1 MALFEELK
9 RRNVF
14 RVAIAYVVVAW
25 LALQVADVVLNNVEA
40 PAWVFTV
47 IVLVLGIVFPLVL
60 VFAWAFEMTPEGLKR
75 EHDVDRTQS
84 ITTRTGR
91 KLDLTVIAILT
102 LAVGY
107 FAYDRFISA
116 DGGPAPDEFVD
127 RSIAV
132 LPFVNMSSDEEQ
144 EYFADGLSEELLNL
158 LAKIPELRV
167 ASRSSAFQFK
177 GQRIDISVVAQ
188 QLNVA
193 HILEGSVRK
202 DGDRLRITAQL
213 IKADDGFHMWSESY
227 DRELSSVFA
236 IQDEIANA
244 VVDALRVELLGEA
257 PKAAETDPEAY
268 ALYLQGRYFYNLGDT
283 QDWTNSVDAYQHA
296 LEIDQEYAPAWAG
309 LAVSY
314 TSLADYGVIDPL
326 EGHGLARS
334 AADRA
339 VALDP
344 SLAAAWTS
352 LSVIKS
358 VYDWDWEGAE
368 TAIQEALRLEP
379 GNVDAIDQA
388 ANVASTLG
396 RLDEAISLSQ
406 QAVALDPLGL
416 GPLARHGGNLIAVG
430 RLDEAEAAYR
440 QVLTLDPA
448 YPFTR
453 FGLAVV
459 LMRKNQPAAALR
471 EINQESSVVWKT
483 VGLPMA
489 LYALGREEEA
499 DRALGVLIE
508 EYGGVGAFQIAEA
521 YAFRG
526 DSDAAFEW
534 LERAIVQRDGGIP
547 ALLGAQFLNVLHDDP
562 RWEPLLD
569 KVGLLPYWREM
580 N

>member
-14 RVAIAYVVVAW
+14 RVAIAYVIVAW

-75 EHDVDRTQS
+75 EHEVDRTQS

-91 KLDLTVIAILT
+91 KLDFTVIAVLT

-116 DGGPAPDEFVD
+116 DGEPAPDEFVD

-177 GQRIDISVVAQ
+177 GQRIDIPAVAQ
-188 QLNVA
+188 QLNVS
-193 HILEGSVRK
+193 HVLEGSVRR
-202 DGDRLRITAQL
+202 DGDQLRITAQL
-213 IKADDGFHMWSESY
+213 IKADDGFHVWSEVY
-227 DRELSSVFA
+227 DRELQSVFA
-236 IQDEIANA
+236 IQDEIATA
-244 VVDALRVELLGEA
+244 VVAALRVELLGEA
-257 PKAAETDPEAY
+257 PKVAETDPEAY

-283 QDWTNSVDAYQHA
+283 QDWTNSVDAYQQV
-296 LEIDQEYAPAWAG
+296 LEIDPNYAPAWAG

-314 TSLADYGVIDPL
+314 NSLADYGVIDPL

-388 ANVASTLG
+388 GNVAATLG
-396 RLDEAISLSQ
+396 RWDEAVSLSQ

-416 GPLARHGGNLIAVG
+416 GRLARHGGNLIAVG

-440 QVLTLDPA
+440 QIVTLDSA
-448 YPFTR
+448 YPIAR

-459 LMRKNQPAAALR
+459 LVLKNQPEAALR

-483 VGLPMA
+483 VGLPTV
-489 LYALGREEEA
+489 LNALGREEEA
-499 DRALGVLIE
+499 DRALRVLIE

-547 ALLGAQFLNVLHDDP
+547 NLLAAPFLNALHDDP

>member
-296 LEIDQEYAPAWAG
+296 LEIDHRVRTG
-309 LAVSY
+309 
-314 TSLADYGVIDPL
+314 
-326 EGHGLARS
+326 
-334 AADRA
+334 
-339 VALDP
+339 
-344 SLAAAWTS
+344 
-352 LSVIKS
+352 
-358 VYDWDWEGAE
+358 
-368 TAIQEALRLEP
+368 
-379 GNVDAIDQA
+379 
-388 ANVASTLG
+388 LG
-396 RLDEAISLSQ
+396 RPGRVVHQ
-406 QAVALDPLGL
+406 PGGL
-416 GPLARHGGNLIAVG
+416 R
-430 RLDEAEAAYR
+430 R
-440 QVLTLDPA
+440 
-448 YPFTR
+448 
-453 FGLAVV
+453 
-459 LMRKNQPAAALR
+459 
-471 EINQESSVVWKT
+471 
-483 VGLPMA
+483 
-489 LYALGREEEA
+489 
-499 DRALGVLIE
+499 DR
-508 EYGGVGAFQIAEA
+508 
-521 YAFRG
+521 
-526 DSDAAFEW
+526 
-534 LERAIVQRDGGIP
+534 P
-547 ALLGAQFLNVLHDDP
+547 P
-562 RWEPLLD
+562 
-569 KVGLLPYWREM
+569 
-580 N
+580 

>member
-1 MALFEELK
+1 MPLFEELK

-14 RVAIAYVVVAW
+14 RVAITYVVVAW

-40 PAWVFTV
+40 PDWIFAV
-47 IVLVLGIVFPLVL
+47 IVLVLGIAFPLVL

-75 EHDVDRTQS
+75 EHEVDRTQS
-84 ITTRTGR
+84 ITARTGR
-91 KLDLTVIAILT
+91 KLDFTVIALLT

-107 FAYDRFISA
+107 FAYDRFVAA
-116 DGGPAPDEFVD
+116 DGELAQDESVD
-127 RSIAV
+127 RAIAV
-132 LPFVNMSSDEEQ
+132 LPFVNLSSDEEQ
-144 EYFADGLSEELLNL
+144 EYFADGLTEELLNL

-177 GQRIDISVVAQ
+177 GQRIDIPAVAR

-193 HILEGSVRK
+193 HVLEGSVRK

-213 IKADDGFHMWSESY
+213 IKADDGFHVWSESY
-227 DRELSSVFA
+227 DRELRGVFA
-236 IQDEIANA
+236 IQDEIAAA
-244 VVDALRVELLGEA
+244 VVDALRLELLGEA

-268 ALYLQGRYFYNLGDT
+268 SLYLQGRYFYNLGDT
-283 QDWTNSVDAYQHA
+283 EDWTHSIDAYQQA

-314 TSLADYGVIDPL
+314 NNLADYGVIDPL

-344 SLAAAWTS
+344 SLAAAWAS
-352 LSVIKS
+352 LSLVKW
-358 VYDWDWEGAE
+358 VHDWDWEGAE

-379 GNVDAIDQA
+379 GNVDAIIQA
-388 ANVASTLG
+388 ANVVSTLG
-396 RLDEAISLSQ
+396 RLDEAVRLSQ

-416 GPLARHGGNLIAVG
+416 GPLALHGTNLVAVG

-440 QVLTLDPA
+440 HLLTLDPA
-448 YPFTR
+448 YPFAR
-453 FGLAVV
+453 YGLAVV
-459 LMRKNQPAAALR
+459 LVLKNQPEAALR
-471 EINQESSVVWKT
+471 EIDQESSVVWKT

-489 LYALGREEEA
+489 LSALGREEEA
-499 DRALGVLIE
+499 DRALRALIE
-508 EYGGVGAFQIAEA
+508 EYGAVGAIQIAET
-521 YAFRG
+521 YALRG
-526 DSDAAFEW
+526 DLNGAFEW

-547 ALLGAQFLNVLHDDP
+547 YLLRDVFLKVLHDDP
-562 RWEPLLD
+562 RWEVLLD
-569 KVGLLPYWREM
+569 KVGLLQYWREM

>member
-1 MALFEELK
+1 MSLIEELK

-14 RVAIAYVVVAW
+14 RVAIAYVIVAW

-75 EHDVDRTQS
+75 EHEVDRTQS
-84 ITTRTGR
+84 ITARTGR
-91 KLDLTVIAILT
+91 KLDFTVIAVLT
-102 LAVGY
+102 LAVAY

-116 DGGPAPDEFVD
+116 DGEPAPDEFVD

-177 GQRIDISVVAQ
+177 GQRIDIPVVAQ

-227 DRELSSVFA
+227 DRELQSVFA

-257 PKAAETDPEAY
+257 PKATETDPEAY
-268 ALYLQGRYFYNLGDT
+268 ALFLQGRYFFNLGDT
-283 QDWTNSVDAYQHA
+283 EDWTKSVDAYQQA
-296 LEIDQEYAPAWAG
+296 LEIDEDYAPAWAG

-314 TSLADYGVIDPL
+314 NNLADYGVINPL

-344 SLAAAWTS
+344 SLAAGWTS
-352 LSVIKS
+352 LSVIKRI
-358 VYDWDWEGAE
+358 YDWDWEGAE
-368 TAIQEALRLEP
+368 TAVQEALRLEP
-379 GNVDAIDQA
+379 GNVDAVGEA
-388 ANVASTLG
+388 ADVAATLG

-416 GPLARHGGNLIAVG
+416 GPLARQGGVLVAAG
-430 RLDEAEAAYR
+430 RLDEAEAVKR
-440 QVLTLDPA
+440 HLLTLDPA
-448 YPFTR
+448 YPSGR
-453 FGLAVV
+453 YSLAVV
-459 LMRKNQPAAALR
+459 LIFKDQSEDALR
-471 EINQESSVVWKT
+471 EINQESSAIWKD
-483 VGLPMA
+483 VGLPLA

-499 DRALGVLIE
+499 DRALRVLIE
-508 EYGGVGAFQIAEA
+508 EYGAVGAFQVAQT
-521 YAFRG
+521 YAQRG
-526 DSDAAFEW
+526 DLDGAFEW

-547 ALLGAQFLNVLHDDP
+547 NLLAAPFLNMLHDDP
-562 RWEPLLD
+562 RWESLLD

>member
-1 MALFEELK
+1 
-9 RRNVF
+9 
-14 RVAIAYVVVAW
+14 
-25 LALQVADVVLNNVEA
+25 
-40 PAWVFTV
+40 
-47 IVLVLGIVFPLVL
+47 
-60 VFAWAFEMTPEGLKR
+60 
-75 EHDVDRTQS
+75 
-84 ITTRTGR
+84 
-91 KLDLTVIAILT
+91 
-102 LAVGY
+102 
-107 FAYDRFISA
+107 
-116 DGGPAPDEFVD
+116 
-127 RSIAV
+127 
-132 LPFVNMSSDEEQ
+132 MSSDEEQ

-177 GQRIDISVVAQ
+177 GQRIDIPAVAQ
-188 QLNVA
+188 QLNVS
-193 HILEGSVRK
+193 HVLEGSVRR
-202 DGDRLRITAQL
+202 DGDQLRITAQL
-213 IKADDGFHMWSESY
+213 IKADDGFHVWSEVY
-227 DRELSSVFA
+227 DRELQSVFA
-236 IQDEIANA
+236 IQDEIATA
-244 VVDALRVELLGEA
+244 VVAALRVELLGEA
-257 PKAAETDPEAY
+257 PKVAETDPEAY

-283 QDWTNSVDAYQHA
+283 QDWTNSVDAYQQV
-296 LEIDQEYAPAWAG
+296 LEIDPNYAPAWAG

-314 TSLADYGVIDPL
+314 NSLADYGVIDPL

-388 ANVASTLG
+388 GNVAATLG
-396 RLDEAISLSQ
+396 RWDEAVSLSQ

-416 GPLARHGGNLIAVG
+416 GRLARHGGNLIAVG

-440 QVLTLDPA
+440 QIVTLDSA
-448 YPFTR
+448 YPIAR

-459 LMRKNQPAAALR
+459 LVLKNQPEAALR

-483 VGLPMA
+483 VGLPTV
-489 LYALGREEEA
+489 LNALGREEEA
-499 DRALGVLIE
+499 DRALRVLIE

-547 ALLGAQFLNVLHDDP
+547 NLLAAPFLNALHDDP